1 MLSYKLYTA
10 WARLPPAPALAPALA
25 APATTDQLQETGVQ
39 EAEQVQLVHG
49 DTPPP
54 SYDECVKNHL

>member
-10 WARLPPAPALAPALA
+10 WAKLPPALAPAAPA
-25 APATTDQLQETGVQ
+25 APATTDQLRETGVQ
-39 EAEQVQLVHG
+39 EAELVQLVHG

-54 SYDECVKNHL
+54 SYDECMKNHL

>member
-1 MLSYKLYTA
+1 MSYKLYTA
-10 WARLPPAPALAPALA
+10 WAQLPPAPVS
-25 APATTDQLQETGVQ
+25 APATTDQLQETGGQ

-54 SYDECVKNHL
+54 SYDECMKNYL

>member
-1 MLSYKLYTA
+1 MNTTHLA
-10 WARLPPAPALAPALA
+10 PAPAPAP

-39 EAEQVQLVHG
+39 EAELVQLVHG

-54 SYDECVKNHL
+54 SYDECMKNHL

>member
-10 WARLPPAPALAPALA
+10 WAKLPPAPAPAAPAA
-25 APATTDQLQETGVQ
+25 TATTDQLRETGVQ
-39 EAEQVQLVHG
+39 EAELVQLVHG

>member
-1 MLSYKLYTA
+1 MSYKLYTA
-10 WARLPPAPALAPALA
+10 WAQLPPAPVSAPA
-25 APATTDQLQETGVQ
+25 TDQLQETGGQ

-54 SYDECVKNHL
+54 SYDECMKNYL

>member
-1 MLSYKLYTA
+1 MSYKLYTA
-10 WARLPPAPALAPALA
+10 WAQLPPAPAPA
-25 APATTDQLQETGVQ
+25 TDQLQETGGQ

-54 SYDECVKNHL
+54 SYDECMKNHL

>member
-10 WARLPPAPALAPALA
+10 WARLPPAPAP

-54 SYDECVKNHL
+54 SYDECMKNHL

>member
-10 WARLPPAPALAPALA
+10 WAKLPPAPAPA

-54 SYDECVKNHL
+54 SYDECMKNHL

>member
-10 WARLPPAPALAPALA
+10 WAKLPPALA

-39 EAEQVQLVHG
+39 EAELVQLVHG

>member
-10 WARLPPAPALAPALA
+10 WARLPHAPAPATT
-25 APATTDQLQETGVQ
+25 TTDQLQETGVQ

-54 SYDECVKNHL
+54 SYDECMKNHL